1 MFRVFLISPV
11 HNTPLSSSACP
22 VLVIGSTT
30 YFQLKDFT
38 VLCMSLQSD
47 LFQAIVCF
55 LSLCK
60 KRLCFYN
67 PSCIIK
73 RAETCVWGYQE
84 GAGYLLW
91 IKQTEQGKV
100 MAKAHQLSLGKIS
113 FFLTGANFSESVLGT
128 FRQESSISAAKLF
141 QAASEHRTVLHPGR
155 LTDSQLWQCVLRLI

>member
-60 KRLCFYN
+60 RRLCFYN
-67 PSCIIK
+67 PSGIIK

-91 IKQTEQGKV
+91 IKQTEQGKI
-100 MAKAHQLSLGKIS
+100 MAKAHQLSLGKVS
-113 FFLTGANFSESVLGT
+113 FFLTLANFSESVKI
-128 FRQESSISAAKLF
+128 ES
-141 QAASEHRTVLHPGR
+141 
-155 LTDSQLWQCVLRLI
+155 